1 MAEKK
6 RAGRDSGFSIAE
18 YGNNAP
24 SHFSGTK
31 RNRGYI
37 LLTTRGRAVIEHNSR
52 RFEVESPSL
61 VHLLPGDTMSVTEVS
76 DDFATYSLS
85 YANDKIF
92 DEVMYNIPSSF
103 INHIAENPIYRLDDK
118 RFYDLA
124 ATYFRLLVAKIG
136 DRDNICRHEI
146 VVNLVRNMYLDI
158 YDKVVRFNDIDTTQS
173 NHKRHIMDKF
183 IAMMMANPGQRDVA
197 YFADAL
203 CISPKYL
210 SVLTHEMACIP
221 AKPFILRNTI
231 SEIKQT
237 LRKTDMSIKQI
248 AERFDFPDTGELCR
262 FFKRYTGKT
271 LSEFRRLSR
280 GVRY

>member
-6 RAGRDSGFSIAE
+6 RAGRESEFSIAE
-18 YGNNAP
+18 YGNDTP
-24 SHFSGTK
+24 SHFTGTK

-37 LLTTRGRAVIEHNSR
+37 LLTSQGHAVIEHNSR

-76 DDFATYSLS
+76 DDFATRSLS

-92 DEVMYNIPSSF
+92 NEVMYNLPSSF
-103 INHIAENPIYRLDDK
+103 INHIADHPVFRLDE

-124 ATYFRLLVAKIG
+124 ATYFRLLSAEIG

-146 VVNLVRNMYLDI
+146 VVNLVRNIYLDI
-158 YDKVVRFNDIDTTQS
+158 YDKVVRFSSIDTTQS
-173 NHKRHIMDKF
+173 NHKRHIMDRF

-221 AKPFILRNTI
+221 AKPFIIRNTI
-231 SEIKQT
+231 SEIKQA
-237 LRKTDMSIKQI
+237 LRKTDMPIKQI
-248 AERFDFPDTGELCR
+248 AERFDFSCTGDLCR
-262 FFKRYTGKT
+262 FFRRYTGT
-271 LSEFRRLSR
+271 TVSEFRRLSR